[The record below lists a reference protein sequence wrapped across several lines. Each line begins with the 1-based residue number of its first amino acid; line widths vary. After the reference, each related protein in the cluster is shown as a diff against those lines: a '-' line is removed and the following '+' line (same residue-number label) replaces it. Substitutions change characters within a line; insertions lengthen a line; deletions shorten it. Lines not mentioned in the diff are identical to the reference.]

1 MVGYSLS
8 AKTPYTFYFNQ
19 TSLNSTQQW
28 NVSINGIS
36 NTSIGGK
43 TIIFKLPV
51 GVYQFSV
58 NSSNTELG
66 SPSIGIINV
75 TSLYIQK
82 NVMNV
87 TFSKP
92 RGTTPA
98 YYGITRE
105 AWQAFTVTKPDT
117 IFNYVSLYLFN
128 FTTPP
133 SSYKSGVY
141 NSTITVT
148 VESEINA

>member
-1 MVGYSLS
+1 
-8 AKTPYTFYFNQ
+8 
-19 TSLNSTQQW
+19 
-28 NVSINGIS
+28 
-36 NTSIGGK
+36 
-43 TIIFKLPV
+43 
-51 GVYQFSV
+51 
-58 NSSNTELG
+58 
-66 SPSIGIINV
+66 
-75 TSLYIQK
+75 
-82 NVMNV
+82 MNV

-105 AWQAFTVTKPDT
+105 AWQAFTVTKPNT

-133 SSYKSGVY
+133 SSYKSGAY

-148 VESEINA
+148 VESEINATKFSKSFSIQDTGWAQIFFGNKGINLGVGPWKDLEK